1 MTDIYTEENLCET
14 LARFLIL
21 KLRWQMLW
29 RWAKHIVQFL
39 FIFALGSC
47 STSYFDRLQVSI
59 SYQLVKS
66 IYTFSSYSIKQNAH
80 NVCYQFNIVLAKFK
94 CTLCLSILSVK
105 WHFKLFSIMNF
116 LWPAKILQKTVWQY
130 LALWHKKRK
139 HILSLQNLWYRST
152 HSLIH
157 QYIYLDW
164 RLQVYQFFYNCHM
177 FTLFK

>member
-1 MTDIYTEENLCET
+1 MLRSLKIRDQYLKDIYTEENLCET

-21 KLRWQMLW
+21 KLRWQMSW

-80 NVCYQFNIVLAKFK
+80 NVCNQFNIVLAKFK

-116 LWPAKILQKTVWQY
+116 VWPAKTKDGLTVFSFV
-130 LALWHKKRK
+130 A
-139 HILSLQNLWYRST
+139 
-152 HSLIH
+152 
-157 QYIYLDW
+157 
-164 RLQVYQFFYNCHM
+164 
-177 FTLFK
+177 